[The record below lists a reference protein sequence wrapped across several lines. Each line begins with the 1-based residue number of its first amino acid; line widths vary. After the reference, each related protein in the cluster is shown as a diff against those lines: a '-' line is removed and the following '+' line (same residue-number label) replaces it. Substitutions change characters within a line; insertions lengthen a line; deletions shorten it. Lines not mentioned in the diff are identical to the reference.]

1 MRGGYGAWKQS
12 GPSCPRLLEL
22 IRNCSRPKK
31 PVAETRGKPDKAD
44 VDFSVALL
52 TSSEQHA
59 VRIED
64 SKVFARSV
72 ALAVAHDRA
81 RSSQTSRPGSLLATN
96 NKDDRRKRLQTLS
109 CL

>member
-1 MRGGYGAWKQS
+1 MV
-12 GPSCPRLLEL
+12 EL
-22 IRNCSRPKK
+22 IRNCSRTRK
-31 PVAETRGKPDKAD
+31 PVVETRDKLDKAD

-81 RSSQTSRPGSLLATN
+81 RSSQTSRRIPARYQQQKMTAANGC
-96 NKDDRRKRLQTLS
+96 RRCCVCEGLQKKKKE
-109 CL
+109 